1 MSTPE
6 RVLLSCVG
14 TSDPVRG
21 YHDGGMLHIMRYYRP
36 QKVYIFLSQELEDFE
51 NRDSR
56 FEKTVRYANEHW
68 QDYNAEAVYI
78 KSGIVDASDLDLV
91 AEPLMELFETI
102 IRDNPYSQLLINLSS
117 GTPQMQM
124 ILAQLA
130 MSSRYNDIKG
140 VQVSTPENSSGKNE
154 RTNSP
159 NYSVETELEL
169 NEDELPGAPNRC
181 SEPQMIAIQRDRVRA
196 QMRGLLARRDY
207 RALESIGE
215 QLPLGVLPI
224 VRHLAR
230 RNDLQIAEAYNIAQ
244 KLELPFKLYPARQ
257 TASAEYREVSEYY
270 LLLRNLQLTGRYS
283 EFVLRL
289 NPFLTRLMVQ
299 QLLLELPDEAK
310 AVIERRKNGR
320 IIFNADIMRRVM
332 PDEMKKLEQSCGRTL
347 ESSDISLFVGARLLR
362 IFNKL
367 PEHVLRVFEACE
379 HLNSEQRNLA
389 AHQLHAV
396 TDADIKRDC
405 VDDSKK
411 AYSAAELVRIFG
423 GMLANAYPDMC
434 DKELFTVYDRCADYI
449 MRRL

>member
-36 QKVYIFLSQELEDFE
+36 QKVYIFLSQEIEDFE

-78 KSGIVDASDLDLV
+78 KSGIVDVSDMDLV
-91 AEPLMELFETI
+91 AGPLTELFENI
-102 IRDNPYSQLLINLSS
+102 IRENPNSQLLINLSS
-117 GTPQMQM
+117 GTPQMQ
-124 ILAQLA
+124 IVLAQLA

-140 VQVSTPENSSGKNE
+140 VQVSTPENSSGKSE

-181 SEPQMIAIQRDRVRA
+181 SEPQMIAIQRDRVR
-196 QMRGLLARRDY
+196 
-207 RALESIGE
+207 
-215 QLPLGVLPI
+215 
-224 VRHLAR
+224 
-230 RNDLQIAEAYNIAQ
+230 AQ

-310 AVIERRKNGR
+310 AVIEKRKNGR

-423 GMLANAYPDMC
+423 GMLASAYPDMC

>member
-36 QKVYIFLSQELEDFE
+36 QKVYIFLSQEIEDFE

-78 KSGIVDASDLDLV
+78 KSGIVDVSDMDLV
-91 AEPLMELFETI
+91 AGPLTELFENI
-102 IRDNPYSQLLINLSS
+102 IRENPNSQLLINLSS
-117 GTPQMQM
+117 GTPQMQ
-124 ILAQLA
+124 IVLAQLA

-196 QMRGLLARRDY
+196 QMRGLLERRDY

-289 NPFLTRLMVQ
+289 NPFLTRLIVQ

-320 IIFNADIMRRVM
+320 IIFNAEHYAQGNAGR
-332 PDEMKKLEQSCGRTL
+332 DEKTGTE
-347 ESSDISLFVGARLLR
+347 LR
-362 IFNKL
+362 QNAGK
-367 PEHVLRVFEACE
+367 
-379 HLNSEQRNLA
+379 QR
-389 AHQLHAV
+389 H
-396 TDADIKRDC
+396 
-405 VDDSKK
+405 
-411 AYSAAELVRIFG
+411 
-423 GMLANAYPDMC
+423 
-434 DKELFTVYDRCADYI
+434 
-449 MRRL
+449 

>member
-1 MSTPE
+1 MK
-6 RVLLSCVG
+6 
-14 TSDPVRG
+14 
-21 YHDGGMLHIMRYYRP
+21 DG
-36 QKVYIFLSQELEDFE
+36 
-51 NRDSR
+51 
-56 FEKTVRYANEHW
+56 YANEHW

-78 KSGIVDASDLDLV
+78 KSGIVDVSDMDLV
-91 AEPLMELFETI
+91 AGPLTELFENI
-102 IRDNPYSQLLINLSS
+102 IRENPNSQLLINLSS
-117 GTPQMQM
+117 GTPQMQ
-124 ILAQLA
+124 IVLAQLA

-140 VQVSTPENSSGKNE
+140 VQVSTPENSFGKSE

-196 QMRGLLARRDY
+196 QTRGLLERRDY

-215 QLPLGVLPI
+215 QLPLGVLPL

-332 PDEMKKLEQSCGRTL
+332 PDEMKKLEQSCARTL

-362 IFNKL
+362 ILNKL
-367 PEHVLRVFEACE
+367 PEYVLRVFEACE